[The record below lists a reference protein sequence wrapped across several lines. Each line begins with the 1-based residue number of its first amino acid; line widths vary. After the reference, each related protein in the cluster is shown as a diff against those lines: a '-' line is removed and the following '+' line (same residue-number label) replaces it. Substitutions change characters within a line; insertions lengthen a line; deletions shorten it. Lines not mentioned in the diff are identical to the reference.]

1 MAPLLQDHYCV
12 PHVAVHEVQTER
24 AAAHRLPWADK
35 FRTILLGQ
43 GLRIYTNTKKLT
55 CKKFNTDRL
64 LRWMII
70 IEEYD
75 PFIEYIQGS
84 KNIVAAELS
93 IFTINGNH
101 ETTHESTY
109 KKEIVS

>member
-1 MAPLLQDHYCV
+1 
-12 PHVAVHEVQTER
+12 
-24 AAAHRLPWADK
+24 
-35 FRTILLGQ
+35 
-43 GLRIYTNTKKLT
+43 
-55 CKKFNTDRL
+55 
-64 LRWMII
+64 MII